1 MAPKRSSTTVS
12 GYRQLSP
19 NLLHRLATVLGY
31 LLESGEACET
41 PYIRY
46 ILGQWPGEG
55 TLDEYV
61 RLVVNI
67 IEYFI
72 HGEDSQSTKG
82 LNLRRKTST
91 IKQCIDGLVD
101 DLTQPY
107 FRHLLPDDGTRRRVV
122 VDTVLLILG
131 SWTLMQSYFIPQRG
145 EPRRI
150 LLAYCWNNDK
160 EYLETSGLEETLTG
174 LLTKSGLLPNP
185 SENVNPEH
193 ISKGSLIM
201 KVTGDESALSSS
213 RSALHPSLGSV
224 ESLEI
229 AATTLN
235 AFKLGNLGAVRI
247 LWTNNL
253 SRHMLLSNHAKK
265 FYLEL
270 FAIPSALQD
279 GPDSALKYTG
289 ISSDLMDEIC
299 QSYANLFNPKVS
311 RRSHT
316 YLGRLFGAKFW
327 CWCLP
332 CSSRRLMNNQL
343 RKLKSNSPVPGDIK
357 LTDSTRPKFDPALK
371 DLMSKNAR
379 GWDQTEFEYLW
390 PRIVILDA
398 HLSGSKPWSFWVIFR
413 DRRDSVQF
421 WTFLFGTIILFL
433 TFVQV
438 FLGIAQ
444 VASGFL

>member
-12 GYRQLSP
+12 EYRQLSP
-19 NLLHRLATVLGY
+19 NLLGRLATVLGY
-31 LLESGEACET
+31 TLESGETCET

-72 HGEDSQSTKG
+72 
-82 LNLRRKTST
+82 
-91 IKQCIDGLVD
+91 ID

-185 SENVNPEH
+185 RENVNPEH
-193 ISKGSLIM
+193 ITTKGSLIM
-201 KVTGDESALSSS
+201 KITGDESALSSS
-213 RSALHPSLGSV
+213 RCALHPSLGSV

-311 RRSHT
+311 SRSHT

-357 LTDSTRPKFDPALK
+357 LTDLTRPKFDPALK

-421 WTFLFGTIILFL
+421 WTFL
-433 TFVQV
+433 
-438 FLGIAQ
+438 
-444 VASGFL
+444 